1 MRFRVEVIVD
11 YYPKNIFLGNIFDYG
26 ICKGEILEKFLTKSP
41 VRKLDWVPCSFHK
54 TILISLQNYA
64 EVC

>member
-41 VRKLDWVPCSFHK
+41 VRKLD
-54 TILISLQNYA
+54 
-64 EVC
+64 